1 VKQWLKE
8 HFKQHMIRP
17 TIYKALSYFLAALAL
32 VLLWNR
38 LVNTAGLLTMSYA
51 YTIIGL
57 FFLAL
62 AWLNYLRLDGI
73 KLPLMKLLPLTTKKR
88 SHAFSDISD
97 YLDEEVV
104 SFDELAEEERNACCL
119 FANII
124 CGAIFLLLSLV

>member
-1 VKQWLKE
+1 
-8 HFKQHMIRP
+8 
-17 TIYKALSYFLAALAL
+17 
-32 VLLWNR
+32 
-38 LVNTAGLLTMSYA
+38 MSYA

-62 AWLNYLRLDGI
+62 AWLNYLRPDGI
-73 KLPLMKLLPLTTKKR
+73 KLPLMKAAPEHKDATPG
-88 SHAFSDISD
+88 AFTDISD
-97 YLDEEVV
+97 YLDKEVV